1 MKTTPP
7 IAPDAAV
14 YWILGAVCS
23 SGVAI
28 ASARRGD
35 GWLYTLMAALL
46 VAGGFAILYWTGVR
60 NYKREL
66 EAWRLRERAQLPVMQ
81 LDPGTVY
88 TIDGVLS
95 TRTASGGWL
104 QIGSGVATFHFKP
117 DRQVVVLPPRDYK
130 LTEWRRKM
138 MERETVSGTDAPTSP
153 AESELLGKRPDP
165 NAGKKQTPPTREG

>member
-7 IAPDAAV
+7 IAPDPYAYGAIGSVCAV
-14 YWILGAVCS
+14 
-23 SGVAI
+23 GVMAL
-28 ASARRGD
+28 SMRRGD
-35 GWLYTLMAALL
+35 VWLYTLMAVLFT
-46 VAGGFAILYWTGVR
+46 AGGFAILNLTAHR
-60 NYKREL
+60 NYKRNL
-66 EAWRLRERAQLPVMQ
+66 EAWRLRERAQLPMTQ
-81 LDPGTVY
+81 LDPGSVY

-95 TRTASGGWL
+95 TRTANGGWL

-138 MERETVSGTDAPTSP
+138 MERESESGTDAPPSP

-165 NAGKKQTPPTREG
+165 NAGKKQTPPTRED